1 MSLKDFIFS
10 KLFAKQLG
18 IAVAIFVGI
27 IIIMLIW
34 LNLYT
39 RHGQANPI
47 PNFLGLNIEETQALA
62 KKHKLNYQIIDSVY
76 TNLVPKGSIAE
87 QNPKPGFKVKNWR
100 NIVLVIN
107 AFNPEMVAMP
117 NLIDLP
123 KRQAILMIESS
134 GLEMGVLKYK
144 PDLSIDVVLEQQIDG
159 RNIQA
164 GDSIQRGAVIDLVL
178 GRGLSD
184 QRTPVPYLIGYNSE
198 EARERI
204 LGASLNIGAYIF
216 DNTVANSQD
225 SSNAFVY
232 RQNPEYNAESGLQLG
247 SAIYLWLTTDSAKM
261 PSDSTIFMIS
271 DTIPPPE
278 IITQTP
284 TQ

>member
-261 PSDSTIFMIS
+261 PSDSIMFMIS
-271 DTIPPPE
+271 DTIPPLE

-284 TQ
+284 MQ